1 MCNPKLYIN
10 IALNHLNL
18 YIMDTKELVK
28 QITNHLNTFGDKSEE
43 FNKAMSNEHRTLQQN
58 FTRLC
63 LAWIEHCASDEY
75 YYDGRN
81 EASHNTSK
89 AILEGFEKVQREK
102 GYDGEFLK
110 FMSKLSGHL
119 PLV

>member
-1 MCNPKLYIN
+1 M
-10 IALNHLNL
+10 
-18 YIMDTKELVK
+18 TEEKELAQK
-28 QITNHLNTFGDKSEE
+28 IANEITNYLNTFGDKSED
-43 FNKAMSNEHRTLQQN
+43 FNEAMSNQHRTLQQN

-63 LAWIEHCASDEY
+63 LGWIEHCASEEY
-75 YYDGRN
+75 RYDGRN

-89 AILEGFEKVQREK
+89 VILEGFEKVQKEK

-119 PLV
+119 PTI